1 MELDLFEINY
11 YFINL
16 EEHTDRKN
24 SILKKLLSLGIADSR
39 IERIEGVKAEG
50 IPQDNVFRGCFISQ
64 LNALKI
70 GRSKGTPFIILEDD
84 VEINSFK
91 RIIEIPNNSQCVYLG
106 LSSWGFSPSIY
117 SNLSSLN
124 GIKFNN
130 INTEISRVYN
140 MLSSHSILY
149 IDMNYVDN
157 LIIELEKNLEGK
169 EIISEKEKT
178 GLKYFG
184 GNFLPCDVIMANQQ
198 SKGEVY
204 ALRNPIFYQGGKHQ
218 YCTLFQI

>member
-1 MELDLFEINY
+1 VELDLSEINY

-24 SILKKLLSLGIADSR
+24 SILKKLSSLGIAVSR
-39 IERIEGVKAEG
+39 IERVEGVKAEG
-50 IPQDNVFRGCFISQ
+50 IPQDSVFRGCFISQ

-70 GRSKGTPFIILEDD
+70 GRSKGVPFIILEDD
-84 VEINSFK
+84 IEINSFK
-91 RIIEIPNNSQCVYLG
+91 RVIEIPINSQCVYLG
-106 LSSWGFSPSIY
+106 LSSWGFLPSIY
-117 SNLSSLN
+117 PSLSSLN

-130 INTEISRVYN
+130 INTEISRVFN

-169 EIISEKEKT
+169 EIIYEKEKT
-178 GLKYFG
+178 GLKYYG